1 MSLEREADRLVK
13 RLYYHLAAYKH
24 MAPTSRVLGWGDFS
38 IAYPITDDQVEMACE
53 AFISLGIKD
62 GVWKN
67 TPKVLMVVVG
77 FLEEELSITPTKPQ
91 LEELK
96 TMLSEMPVDEE
107 ALWKWFDKVYA
118 YDVEEGV

>member
-13 RLYYHLAAYKH
+13 RLYYHMALYKQ
-24 MAPTSRVLGWGDFS
+24 MAPTARQLGWNDFS
-38 IAYPITDDQVEMACE
+38 IDYPITDDQVEMAFE
-53 AFISLGIKD
+53 AFISLGFKD

-67 TPKVLMVVVG
+67 TPKLLMVVVG

-96 TMLSEMPVDEE
+96 TMLSKTDISVD
-107 ALWKWFDKVYA
+107 ALWAWFDNIYS
-118 YDVEEGV
+118 YDVEE